1 MEKDGLVRA
10 LLTSV
15 PHTSTSLTSASNIS
29 PGKIH
34 AGSSGLNSLS
44 FRRPCPS
51 SRPGSPRALGSG
63 PGFNESSME
72 VKTRIPGDPHARFAS
87 VLRLASGQ
95 ESEPDIVM
103 LDHSYARPWNWRP
116 EASHARPRKML
127 FMAKSARQSRSSANY
142 DELIDVD
149 GEPSPLPPLP
159 YDLSK
164 AQQVMSECERHVVF
178 ARLDQIK
185 PELRQD
191 RKQTPEDEDEDWG
204 DKITRIGW
212 TDPQSAL
219 FNKVVQILDS
229 DRLGRLA
236 LKDSHNEPVTRRAL
250 VDKTSAKFRQ
260 ALARVN
266 WDSKL
271 TQWLHSILLQHLSLS
286 YLAAYLDILQTL
298 KSKIPTLIDKMVSLS
313 STHRGAS
320 VEALNLLL
328 KRPWDPAVPSLNH
341 HKPRKLD
348 GSVIIVQVPSGPPS
362 SIPQAPR
369 RIRFFNAQ
377 LQHMAKTVPVMITP
391 ENNEASLVLEQ
402 ILSEV
407 RARVVECKSQYPSS
421 PVVLLGWGIGAVIA
435 CHVSMLET
443 VTANICLGFPM
454 TGASGKRG
462 EADDPLLDCRTPTLF
477 IIGEKAANVSVDDV
491 EDLRVR
497 LRAET
502 GLVVVGGADSHLR
515 LSCQKRHLE
524 GVTQSMVDR
533 CIVDEIGDFLCHLL
547 NENNGGSMN
556 SSYSTCPSQT
566 QHVSSSGV
574 YPHTSF
580 TSSFTNPLPPKTQR
594 KEGTRKR
601 KISTGC
607 SLDGSAPPSPAKI
620 SRPST
625 PISMGGNNVK
635 IPVGVS
641 ALSSPSLNYSGGD
654 SALTTPN
661 SSYPPSANS
670 TPLSDT
676 TLSNS
681 STPRSTGGTP
691 QVSPSTS
698 LKRKYTRKTESRRYP
713 KMRSLAT
720 DLSSGLSAFSTTLT
734 SPLVSTV
741 SSRDTLVG
749 GNAEESLT
757 SQPRA
762 TVGGTTQD
770 LLSPFSPVPCSIPSP
785 VPSSV
790 ATIPL
795 GSLAPLSRQKY
806 QRILHLSALRRDSP
820 STPPSDS
827 FHLTTPT
834 ASKDTSHTKSTLH
847 TTSASFAGLLRET
860 TPPSSSASSGGG
872 LIDQFKVPYPRRA
885 PRTRR
890 RKPKLNMYPK
900 KKNQFN
906 HMYRTTKTESASH
919 HCVGSAKVGS
929 ISSFDSTNVNN
940 TNSVPATLEPIE
952 IGVVTNDLNDKCD
965 RYNKTN
971 SGYSCH
977 LESIDEEGNTLN
989 KDSAESHVEY
999 KQDQFIVHDQET
1011 GRSYCQLGAS
1021 PWVGNEYK
1029 QYVND
1034 ACLMGTERD
1043 SGRINECVTVSQMEP
1058 PYSHYLG
1065 GWTSSQRPSSTTPVM
1080 GNECVKQLKS
1090 SVTVDDMW
1098 NVCPQYNNEGFRV
1111 ASGCDSMSNY
1121 VFSYP
1126 YQSEAQTSDSID
1138 ITTPSPTLVTSS
1150 DGSPILRQRLSV
1162 SEVAGPCL
1170 ACIMGDNFSCQ
1181 AHAKGLPECGSSDGI
1196 NNQLMTLS
1204 DVQVD
1209 ASCKSFDFTL
1219 ISSSLMCGES
1229 GYMNCGCGNFTCLSC
1244 WSPGSLHTD
1253 ISGTQE
1259 PGMSGES
1266 NLEVFPGLEGDT
1278 RENLERSGETVSLH
1292 GMTGVT
1298 VSSSAY
1304 ILNNHTPVSSVNNQ
1318 ASLSSV
1324 NNHTYLYSVNN
1335 HTQASLS
1342 SVNNHTQASL
1352 SSVNNHTQ
1360 ASLSSVNN
1368 HTQAS
1373 LSSVNNH
1380 TQASLSSVN
1389 NHTQASLSSVNNHTQ
1404 ASLSSVNNH
1413 TQASLSSV
1421 NNHTLAPPSSV
1432 NNHTFEPCHLS
1443 SSLSNYSLANDTSD
1457 IYKSL
1462 KMVTLVPVT
1471 GVDPSVPKIKLSKA
1485 DFKSSSG
1492 KICCLTWSP
1501 NQNKIDTSLKPHLR
1515 DLTPDPVNK
1524 GLSVSSMQEMGEKSL
1539 AGKVQD
1545 IIKEKGQLEIVSL
1558 SGKGITVPGCK
1569 VSGTVKGDHNFNSS
1583 QENVKIQVSSC
1594 SGSESSNTMNL
1605 SQANILH
1612 SPRKKC
1618 LPSDS
1623 FSHVSN
1629 TLLNK
1634 SKGCPPS
1641 EQDSSTGI
1649 PVIDLTDS
1657 DDQEDNALKKNNST
1671 RGEWIKICRKVKD
1684 SQDDARISSGHH
1696 FPTCKTAGKELY
1708 ENPTSGVVI
1717 EFLSPQAKVDK
1728 ENGSKTCKQGI
1739 QNTIG
1744 LKSVFANPQNSSCH
1758 KARITSSVGLTLAE
1772 EHNVEAFSQLSSEQV
1787 LQVTNISNKA
1797 LPKCPEYGKNTG
1809 REKYLCKNN
1818 VPASVKAKTHNSVTL
1833 VQKATQPHMGRH
1845 SSEDSESNFNKKKS
1859 FQLVKNQ
1866 ASEKQKIHNKVKP
1879 FRHRKVKGKNMNF
1892 PSVSRASNL
1901 IKVTTTSI
1909 VRDGNHSG
1917 IAISDSVVQ
1926 QTLLF
1931 NGSKTR
1937 NCEKRQTRVLE
1948 IPVADSELKNQTHP
1962 HRTHCS
1968 TDCKII
1974 NIEEP
1979 HLRNMCT
1986 KTTLKSCPQSKPTK
2000 QQIMMGN
2007 IHVRRPEPQHLVQD
2021 LNGGQLQREPSWS
2034 HKKQQQAITKP
2045 QEMTLAKINRFHRS
2059 CKSGSN
2065 SQVMDSYLGSP
2076 PSW

>member
-757 SQPRA
+757 SQPRQA

-860 TPPSSSASSGGG
+860 TPPSSSASSG
-872 LIDQFKVPYPRRA
+872 
-885 PRTRR
+885 
-890 RKPKLNMYPK
+890 
-900 KKNQFN
+900 
-906 HMYRTTKTESASH
+906 
-919 HCVGSAKVGS
+919 
-929 ISSFDSTNVNN
+929 
-940 TNSVPATLEPIE
+940 
-952 IGVVTNDLNDKCD
+952 
-965 RYNKTN
+965 
-971 SGYSCH
+971 
-977 LESIDEEGNTLN
+977 
-989 KDSAESHVEY
+989 
-999 KQDQFIVHDQET
+999 
-1011 GRSYCQLGAS
+1011 
-1021 PWVGNEYK
+1021 
-1029 QYVND
+1029 
-1034 ACLMGTERD
+1034 
-1043 SGRINECVTVSQMEP
+1043 
-1058 PYSHYLG
+1058 
-1065 GWTSSQRPSSTTPVM
+1065 
-1080 GNECVKQLKS
+1080 
-1090 SVTVDDMW
+1090 
-1098 NVCPQYNNEGFRV
+1098 
-1111 ASGCDSMSNY
+1111 
-1121 VFSYP
+1121 
-1126 YQSEAQTSDSID
+1126 EAQTSDSID

>member
-757 SQPRA
+757 SQPRQA

-860 TPPSSSASSGGG
+860 TPPSSSASSG
-872 LIDQFKVPYPRRA
+872 
-885 PRTRR
+885 
-890 RKPKLNMYPK
+890 
-900 KKNQFN
+900 
-906 HMYRTTKTESASH
+906 
-919 HCVGSAKVGS
+919 
-929 ISSFDSTNVNN
+929 
-940 TNSVPATLEPIE
+940 
-952 IGVVTNDLNDKCD
+952 
-965 RYNKTN
+965 
-971 SGYSCH
+971 
-977 LESIDEEGNTLN
+977 
-989 KDSAESHVEY
+989 
-999 KQDQFIVHDQET
+999 
-1011 GRSYCQLGAS
+1011 
-1021 PWVGNEYK
+1021 
-1029 QYVND
+1029 
-1034 ACLMGTERD
+1034 
-1043 SGRINECVTVSQMEP
+1043 
-1058 PYSHYLG
+1058 
-1065 GWTSSQRPSSTTPVM
+1065 
-1080 GNECVKQLKS
+1080 
-1090 SVTVDDMW
+1090 
-1098 NVCPQYNNEGFRV
+1098 
-1111 ASGCDSMSNY
+1111 
-1121 VFSYP
+1121 
-1126 YQSEAQTSDSID
+1126 EAQTSDSID

-1150 DGSPILRQRLSV
+1150 DGSPILRQRLS
-1162 SEVAGPCL
+1162 
-1170 ACIMGDNFSCQ
+1170 D
-1181 AHAKGLPECGSSDGI
+1181 
-1196 NNQLMTLS
+1196 
-1204 DVQVD
+1204 
-1209 ASCKSFDFTL
+1209 
-1219 ISSSLMCGES
+1219 
-1229 GYMNCGCGNFTCLSC
+1229 NCGGGAGVGGSRITTGLLLGNLSGKVLKETPPMF
-1244 WSPGSLHTD
+1244 SPATMSTGGTLATVVSTNPTNTSDLQARKIVGNTIVTPMGWNKRGRPSTKSRPLLHTLTATKL
-1253 ISGTQE
+1253 SGVEAQGT
-1259 PGMSGES
+1259 
-1266 NLEVFPGLEGDT
+1266 
-1278 RENLERSGETVSLH
+1278 SL
-1292 GMTGVT
+1292 G
-1298 VSSSAY
+1298 
-1304 ILNNHTPVSSVNNQ
+1304 TPVIN
-1318 ASLSSV
+1318 
-1324 NNHTYLYSVNN
+1324 
-1335 HTQASLS
+1335 
-1342 SVNNHTQASL
+1342 
-1352 SSVNNHTQ
+1352 
-1360 ASLSSVNN
+1360 
-1368 HTQAS
+1368 
-1373 LSSVNNH
+1373 
-1380 TQASLSSVN
+1380 
-1389 NHTQASLSSVNNHTQ
+1389 
-1404 ASLSSVNNH
+1404 
-1413 TQASLSSV
+1413 
-1421 NNHTLAPPSSV
+1421 
-1432 NNHTFEPCHLS
+1432 
-1443 SSLSNYSLANDTSD
+1443 
-1457 IYKSL
+1457 K
-1462 KMVTLVPVT
+1462 VTTPVT
-1471 GVDPSVPKIKLSKA
+1471 TPILLSTTDVATETHIAAVRVGGQLSPRGGNSGVRVYSGSPKTSAASFLLTNVT
-1485 DFKSSSG
+1485 SSSG
-1492 KICCLTWSP
+1492 VRMASPSMVITNTMAMSTGNGTVVSDSSPLSLGVGSVVVSAGGGSSMGRGRVILTSSPRLVRPIVAHANRTIATTRTLNTTRPTVMLVTTPSPVCLTSTVTTHSASAAPPTSP
-1501 NQNKIDTSLKPHLR
+1501 ANSTTL
-1515 DLTPDPVNK
+1515 
-1524 GLSVSSMQEMGEKSL
+1524 VSSTTRTTPATFVHSTLPSASTSVPTGELALLVAASEMSER
-1539 AGKVQD
+1539 ARNT
-1545 IIKEKGQLEIVSL
+1545 VSP
-1558 SGKGITVPGCK
+1558 T
-1569 VSGTVKGDHNFNSS
+1569 NMN
-1583 QENVKIQVSSC
+1583 
-1594 SGSESSNTMNL
+1594 GSNACLSSNTSSTVTSTSTSLPSITAVITTTEHEHPTSSNKPNKTSTQETEITQRL
-1605 SQANILH
+1605 ASH
-1612 SPRKKC
+1612 SPAFTVNSTSADVLQLISTSTTSTSTVMTIATTATDTTTGAATITTSCTPFTATSTSSQTSRHQGIVTRTFT
-1618 LPSDS
+1618 LTGGTGLRTRRSSGPLM
-1623 FSHVSN
+1623 VEMESN
-1629 TLLNK
+1629 RRNK
-1634 SKGCPPS
+1634 STTT
-1641 EQDSSTGI
+1641 ET
-1649 PVIDLTDS
+1649 T
-1657 DDQEDNALKKNNST
+1657 T
-1671 RGEWIKICRKVKD
+1671 RGSAGR
-1684 SQDDARISSGHH
+1684 RGRGRGRGRGRSS
-1696 FPTCKTAGKELY
+1696 L
-1708 ENPTSGVVI
+1708 
-1717 EFLSPQAKVDK
+1717 
-1728 ENGSKTCKQGI
+1728 
-1739 QNTIG
+1739 
-1744 LKSVFANPQNSSCH
+1744 
-1758 KARITSSVGLTLAE
+1758 
-1772 EHNVEAFSQLSSEQV
+1772 
-1787 LQVTNISNKA
+1787 
-1797 LPKCPEYGKNTG
+1797 
-1809 REKYLCKNN
+1809 
-1818 VPASVKAKTHNSVTL
+1818 
-1833 VQKATQPHMGRH
+1833 
-1845 SSEDSESNFNKKKS
+1845 
-1859 FQLVKNQ
+1859 
-1866 ASEKQKIHNKVKP
+1866 
-1879 FRHRKVKGKNMNF
+1879 
-1892 PSVSRASNL
+1892 
-1901 IKVTTTSI
+1901 
-1909 VRDGNHSG
+1909 
-1917 IAISDSVVQ
+1917 
-1926 QTLLF
+1926 
-1931 NGSKTR
+1931 
-1937 NCEKRQTRVLE
+1937 
-1948 IPVADSELKNQTHP
+1948 
-1962 HRTHCS
+1962 
-1968 TDCKII
+1968 
-1974 NIEEP
+1974 
-1979 HLRNMCT
+1979 
-1986 KTTLKSCPQSKPTK
+1986 
-2000 QQIMMGN
+2000 
-2007 IHVRRPEPQHLVQD
+2007 
-2021 LNGGQLQREPSWS
+2021 
-2034 HKKQQQAITKP
+2034 
-2045 QEMTLAKINRFHRS
+2045 
-2059 CKSGSN
+2059 
-2065 SQVMDSYLGSP
+2065 
-2076 PSW
+2076 

>member
-757 SQPRA
+757 SQPRDNCGGGAGVGGSRITTGLLLGNLSGKVLKETPPMFSPATMSTGGTLA
-762 TVGGTTQD
+762 TVVSTNPTNTSD
-770 LLSPFSPVPCSIPSP
+770 LQARKIVGN
-785 VPSSV
+785 
-790 ATIPL
+790 TIVTPM
-795 GSLAPLSRQKY
+795 GWNKRG
-806 QRILHLSALRRDSP
+806 RP
-820 STPPSDS
+820 ST
-827 FHLTTPT
+827 
-834 ASKDTSHTKSTLH
+834 KSRPLLH
-847 TTSASFAGLLRET
+847 TLTATKLSGVEAQGTSLG
-860 TPPSSSASSGGG
+860 TPV
-872 LIDQFKVPYPRRA
+872 INKV
-885 PRTRR
+885 
-890 RKPKLNMYPK
+890 
-900 KKNQFN
+900 
-906 HMYRTTKTESASH
+906 
-919 HCVGSAKVGS
+919 
-929 ISSFDSTNVNN
+929 
-940 TNSVPATLEPIE
+940 
-952 IGVVTNDLNDKCD
+952 
-965 RYNKTN
+965 
-971 SGYSCH
+971 
-977 LESIDEEGNTLN
+977 
-989 KDSAESHVEY
+989 
-999 KQDQFIVHDQET
+999 
-1011 GRSYCQLGAS
+1011 
-1021 PWVGNEYK
+1021 
-1029 QYVND
+1029 
-1034 ACLMGTERD
+1034 
-1043 SGRINECVTVSQMEP
+1043 
-1058 PYSHYLG
+1058 
-1065 GWTSSQRPSSTTPVM
+1065 TTPVTTPILLSTTDVATETHIAAVRVGGQLSPRG
-1080 GNECVKQLKS
+1080 GNSGVRVYSGSPKTSAASFLLTNVTS
-1090 SVTVDDMW
+1090 SSGVRMASPSMVITNTMAMSTGNGTV
-1098 NVCPQYNNEGFRV
+1098 V
-1111 ASGCDSMSNY
+1111 
-1121 VFSYP
+1121 
-1126 YQSEAQTSDSID
+1126 SDSSPLSLGVGSVVVSAGGGSSMGRGRVILTSSPRLVRP
-1138 ITTPSPTLVTSS
+1138 IVAHANRTIATTRTLNTTRPTVMLVTTPSPVCLTSTVTTHSASAAPPTSPANSTTLVSSTTRTTPATFVHSTLPSASTSVPT
-1150 DGSPILRQRLSV
+1150 GELALLV
-1162 SEVAGPCL
+1162 AASE
-1170 ACIMGDNFSCQ
+1170 
-1181 AHAKGLPECGSSDGI
+1181 
-1196 NNQLMTLS
+1196 
-1204 DVQVD
+1204 
-1209 ASCKSFDFTL
+1209 
-1219 ISSSLMCGES
+1219 
-1229 GYMNCGCGNFTCLSC
+1229 
-1244 WSPGSLHTD
+1244 
-1253 ISGTQE
+1253 
-1259 PGMSGES
+1259 MS
-1266 NLEVFPGLEGDT
+1266 
-1278 RENLERSGETVSLH
+1278 ERARNTVSPTNMN
-1292 GMTGVT
+1292 G
-1298 VSSSAY
+1298 
-1304 ILNNHTPVSSVNNQ
+1304 
-1318 ASLSSV
+1318 
-1324 NNHTYLYSVNN
+1324 
-1335 HTQASLS
+1335 
-1342 SVNNHTQASL
+1342 
-1352 SSVNNHTQ
+1352 
-1360 ASLSSVNN
+1360 
-1368 HTQAS
+1368 
-1373 LSSVNNH
+1373 
-1380 TQASLSSVN
+1380 
-1389 NHTQASLSSVNNHTQ
+1389 
-1404 ASLSSVNNH
+1404 
-1413 TQASLSSV
+1413 
-1421 NNHTLAPPSSV
+1421 
-1432 NNHTFEPCHLS
+1432 
-1443 SSLSNYSLANDTSD
+1443 SNA
-1457 IYKSL
+1457 
-1462 KMVTLVPVT
+1462 
-1471 GVDPSVPKIKLSKA
+1471 
-1485 DFKSSSG
+1485 
-1492 KICCLTWSP
+1492 CL
-1501 NQNKIDTSLKPHLR
+1501 
-1515 DLTPDPVNK
+1515 
-1524 GLSVSSMQEMGEKSL
+1524 
-1539 AGKVQD
+1539 
-1545 IIKEKGQLEIVSL
+1545 
-1558 SGKGITVPGCK
+1558 
-1569 VSGTVKGDHNFNSS
+1569 
-1583 QENVKIQVSSC
+1583 
-1594 SGSESSNTMNL
+1594 SSNTSSTVTSTSTSLPSITAVITTTEHEHPTSSNKPNKTSTQETEITQRL
-1605 SQANILH
+1605 ASH
-1612 SPRKKC
+1612 SPAFTVNSTSADVLQLISTSTTSTSTVMTIATTATDTTTGAATITTSCTPFTATSTSSQTSRHQGIVTRTFT
-1618 LPSDS
+1618 LTGGTGLRTRRSSGPLM
-1623 FSHVSN
+1623 VEMESN
-1629 TLLNK
+1629 RRNK
-1634 SKGCPPS
+1634 STTT
-1641 EQDSSTGI
+1641 ET
-1649 PVIDLTDS
+1649 T
-1657 DDQEDNALKKNNST
+1657 T
-1671 RGEWIKICRKVKD
+1671 RGSAGR
-1684 SQDDARISSGHH
+1684 RGRGRGRGRGRSS
-1696 FPTCKTAGKELY
+1696 L
-1708 ENPTSGVVI
+1708 
-1717 EFLSPQAKVDK
+1717 
-1728 ENGSKTCKQGI
+1728 
-1739 QNTIG
+1739 
-1744 LKSVFANPQNSSCH
+1744 
-1758 KARITSSVGLTLAE
+1758 
-1772 EHNVEAFSQLSSEQV
+1772 
-1787 LQVTNISNKA
+1787 
-1797 LPKCPEYGKNTG
+1797 
-1809 REKYLCKNN
+1809 
-1818 VPASVKAKTHNSVTL
+1818 
-1833 VQKATQPHMGRH
+1833 
-1845 SSEDSESNFNKKKS
+1845 
-1859 FQLVKNQ
+1859 
-1866 ASEKQKIHNKVKP
+1866 
-1879 FRHRKVKGKNMNF
+1879 
-1892 PSVSRASNL
+1892 
-1901 IKVTTTSI
+1901 
-1909 VRDGNHSG
+1909 
-1917 IAISDSVVQ
+1917 
-1926 QTLLF
+1926 
-1931 NGSKTR
+1931 
-1937 NCEKRQTRVLE
+1937 
-1948 IPVADSELKNQTHP
+1948 
-1962 HRTHCS
+1962 
-1968 TDCKII
+1968 
-1974 NIEEP
+1974 
-1979 HLRNMCT
+1979 
-1986 KTTLKSCPQSKPTK
+1986 
-2000 QQIMMGN
+2000 
-2007 IHVRRPEPQHLVQD
+2007 
-2021 LNGGQLQREPSWS
+2021 
-2034 HKKQQQAITKP
+2034 
-2045 QEMTLAKINRFHRS
+2045 
-2059 CKSGSN
+2059 
-2065 SQVMDSYLGSP
+2065 
-2076 PSW
+2076 

>member
-1 MEKDGLVRA
+1 M
-10 LLTSV
+10 
-15 PHTSTSLTSASNIS
+15 N
-29 PGKIH
+29 IH

-1011 GRSYCQLGAS
+1011 
-1021 PWVGNEYK
+1021 
-1029 QYVND
+1029 
-1034 ACLMGTERD
+1034 
-1043 SGRINECVTVSQMEP
+1043 
-1058 PYSHYLG
+1058 
-1065 GWTSSQRPSSTTPVM
+1065 
-1080 GNECVKQLKS
+1080 
-1090 SVTVDDMW
+1090 
-1098 NVCPQYNNEGFRV
+1098 
-1111 ASGCDSMSNY
+1111 
-1121 VFSYP
+1121 
-1126 YQSEAQTSDSID
+1126 EAQTSDSID

-1150 DGSPILRQRLSV
+1150 DGSPILRQRLSFNV
-1162 SEVAGPCL
+1162 
-1170 ACIMGDNFSCQ
+1170 
-1181 AHAKGLPECGSSDGI
+1181 
-1196 NNQLMTLS
+1196 
-1204 DVQVD
+1204 
-1209 ASCKSFDFTL
+1209 
-1219 ISSSLMCGES
+1219 
-1229 GYMNCGCGNFTCLSC
+1229 
-1244 WSPGSLHTD
+1244 W
-1253 ISGTQE
+1253 
-1259 PGMSGES
+1259 
-1266 NLEVFPGLEGDT
+1266 
-1278 RENLERSGETVSLH
+1278 
-1292 GMTGVT
+1292 GV
-1298 VSSSAY
+1298 
-1304 ILNNHTPVSSVNNQ
+1304 
-1318 ASLSSV
+1318 
-1324 NNHTYLYSVNN
+1324 
-1335 HTQASLS
+1335 
-1342 SVNNHTQASL
+1342 
-1352 SSVNNHTQ
+1352 
-1360 ASLSSVNN
+1360 
-1368 HTQAS
+1368 
-1373 LSSVNNH
+1373 
-1380 TQASLSSVN
+1380 
-1389 NHTQASLSSVNNHTQ
+1389 
-1404 ASLSSVNNH
+1404 
-1413 TQASLSSV
+1413 
-1421 NNHTLAPPSSV
+1421 
-1432 NNHTFEPCHLS
+1432 
-1443 SSLSNYSLANDTSD
+1443 
-1457 IYKSL
+1457 
-1462 KMVTLVPVT
+1462 
-1471 GVDPSVPKIKLSKA
+1471 G
-1485 DFKSSSG
+1485 
-1492 KICCLTWSP
+1492 
-1501 NQNKIDTSLKPHLR
+1501 
-1515 DLTPDPVNK
+1515 
-1524 GLSVSSMQEMGEKSL
+1524 
-1539 AGKVQD
+1539 
-1545 IIKEKGQLEIVSL
+1545 
-1558 SGKGITVPGCK
+1558 
-1569 VSGTVKGDHNFNSS
+1569 
-1583 QENVKIQVSSC
+1583 
-1594 SGSESSNTMNL
+1594 
-1605 SQANILH
+1605 
-1612 SPRKKC
+1612 
-1618 LPSDS
+1618 
-1623 FSHVSN
+1623 
-1629 TLLNK
+1629 
-1634 SKGCPPS
+1634 
-1641 EQDSSTGI
+1641 
-1649 PVIDLTDS
+1649 
-1657 DDQEDNALKKNNST
+1657 
-1671 RGEWIKICRKVKD
+1671 
-1684 SQDDARISSGHH
+1684 
-1696 FPTCKTAGKELY
+1696 LY
-1708 ENPTSGVVI
+1708 ELWLWK
-1717 EFLSPQAKVDK
+1717 FY
-1728 ENGSKTCKQGI
+1728 
-1739 QNTIG
+1739 
-1744 LKSVFANPQNSSCH
+1744 
-1758 KARITSSVGLTLAE
+1758 
-1772 EHNVEAFSQLSSEQV
+1772 
-1787 LQVTNISNKA
+1787 
-1797 LPKCPEYGKNTG
+1797 LPLLLESW
-1809 REKYLCKNN
+1809 E
-1818 VPASVKAKTHNSVTL
+1818 STH
-1833 VQKATQPHMGRH
+1833 
-1845 SSEDSESNFNKKKS
+1845 
-1859 FQLVKNQ
+1859 
-1866 ASEKQKIHNKVKP
+1866 
-1879 FRHRKVKGKNMNF
+1879 
-1892 PSVSRASNL
+1892 
-1901 IKVTTTSI
+1901 
-1909 VRDGNHSG
+1909 
-1917 IAISDSVVQ
+1917 
-1926 QTLLF
+1926 
-1931 NGSKTR
+1931 
-1937 NCEKRQTRVLE
+1937 
-1948 IPVADSELKNQTHP
+1948 
-1962 HRTHCS
+1962 
-1968 TDCKII
+1968 
-1974 NIEEP
+1974 
-1979 HLRNMCT
+1979 
-1986 KTTLKSCPQSKPTK
+1986 
-2000 QQIMMGN
+2000 
-2007 IHVRRPEPQHLVQD
+2007 
-2021 LNGGQLQREPSWS
+2021 
-2034 HKKQQQAITKP
+2034 
-2045 QEMTLAKINRFHRS
+2045 
-2059 CKSGSN
+2059 
-2065 SQVMDSYLGSP
+2065 
-2076 PSW
+2076 

>member
-757 SQPRA
+757 SQPRQA

-1150 DGSPILRQRLSV
+1150 DGSPILRQRLS
-1162 SEVAGPCL
+1162 
-1170 ACIMGDNFSCQ
+1170 D
-1181 AHAKGLPECGSSDGI
+1181 
-1196 NNQLMTLS
+1196 
-1204 DVQVD
+1204 
-1209 ASCKSFDFTL
+1209 
-1219 ISSSLMCGES
+1219 
-1229 GYMNCGCGNFTCLSC
+1229 NCGGGAGVGGSRITTGLLLGNLSGKVLKETPPMF
-1244 WSPGSLHTD
+1244 SPATMSTGGTLATVVSTNPTNTSDLQARKIVGNTIVTPMGWNKRGRPSTKSRPLLHTLTATKL
-1253 ISGTQE
+1253 SGVEAQGT
-1259 PGMSGES
+1259 
-1266 NLEVFPGLEGDT
+1266 
-1278 RENLERSGETVSLH
+1278 SL
-1292 GMTGVT
+1292 G
-1298 VSSSAY
+1298 
-1304 ILNNHTPVSSVNNQ
+1304 TPVIN
-1318 ASLSSV
+1318 
-1324 NNHTYLYSVNN
+1324 
-1335 HTQASLS
+1335 
-1342 SVNNHTQASL
+1342 
-1352 SSVNNHTQ
+1352 
-1360 ASLSSVNN
+1360 
-1368 HTQAS
+1368 
-1373 LSSVNNH
+1373 
-1380 TQASLSSVN
+1380 
-1389 NHTQASLSSVNNHTQ
+1389 
-1404 ASLSSVNNH
+1404 
-1413 TQASLSSV
+1413 
-1421 NNHTLAPPSSV
+1421 
-1432 NNHTFEPCHLS
+1432 
-1443 SSLSNYSLANDTSD
+1443 
-1457 IYKSL
+1457 K
-1462 KMVTLVPVT
+1462 VTTPVT
-1471 GVDPSVPKIKLSKA
+1471 TPILLSTTDVATETHIAAVRGGQLSPRGGNSGVRVYSGSPKTSAASFLLTNVT
-1485 DFKSSSG
+1485 SSSG
-1492 KICCLTWSP
+1492 VRMASPSMVITNTMAMSTGNGTVVSDSSPLSLGVGSVVVSAGGGSSMGRGRVILTSSPRLVRPIVAHANRTIATTRTLNTTRPTVMLVTTPSPVCLTSTVTTHSASAAPPTSP
-1501 NQNKIDTSLKPHLR
+1501 ANSTTL
-1515 DLTPDPVNK
+1515 
-1524 GLSVSSMQEMGEKSL
+1524 VSSTTRTTPATFVHSTLPSASTSVPTGELALLVAASEMSER
-1539 AGKVQD
+1539 ARNT
-1545 IIKEKGQLEIVSL
+1545 VSP
-1558 SGKGITVPGCK
+1558 T
-1569 VSGTVKGDHNFNSS
+1569 NMN
-1583 QENVKIQVSSC
+1583 
-1594 SGSESSNTMNL
+1594 GSNACLSSNTSSTVTSTSTSLPSITAVITTTEHEHPTSSNKPNKTSTQETEITQRL
-1605 SQANILH
+1605 ASH
-1612 SPRKKC
+1612 SPAFTVNSTSADVLQLISTSTTSTSTVMTIATTATDTTTGAATITTSCTPFTATSTSSQTSRHQGIVTRTFT
-1618 LPSDS
+1618 LTGGTGLRTRRSSGPLM
-1623 FSHVSN
+1623 VEMESN
-1629 TLLNK
+1629 RRNK
-1634 SKGCPPS
+1634 STTT
-1641 EQDSSTGI
+1641 ET
-1649 PVIDLTDS
+1649 T
-1657 DDQEDNALKKNNST
+1657 T
-1671 RGEWIKICRKVKD
+1671 RGSAGR
-1684 SQDDARISSGHH
+1684 RGRGRGRGRGRSS
-1696 FPTCKTAGKELY
+1696 L
-1708 ENPTSGVVI
+1708 
-1717 EFLSPQAKVDK
+1717 
-1728 ENGSKTCKQGI
+1728 
-1739 QNTIG
+1739 
-1744 LKSVFANPQNSSCH
+1744 
-1758 KARITSSVGLTLAE
+1758 
-1772 EHNVEAFSQLSSEQV
+1772 
-1787 LQVTNISNKA
+1787 
-1797 LPKCPEYGKNTG
+1797 
-1809 REKYLCKNN
+1809 
-1818 VPASVKAKTHNSVTL
+1818 
-1833 VQKATQPHMGRH
+1833 
-1845 SSEDSESNFNKKKS
+1845 
-1859 FQLVKNQ
+1859 
-1866 ASEKQKIHNKVKP
+1866 
-1879 FRHRKVKGKNMNF
+1879 
-1892 PSVSRASNL
+1892 
-1901 IKVTTTSI
+1901 
-1909 VRDGNHSG
+1909 
-1917 IAISDSVVQ
+1917 
-1926 QTLLF
+1926 
-1931 NGSKTR
+1931 
-1937 NCEKRQTRVLE
+1937 
-1948 IPVADSELKNQTHP
+1948 
-1962 HRTHCS
+1962 
-1968 TDCKII
+1968 
-1974 NIEEP
+1974 
-1979 HLRNMCT
+1979 
-1986 KTTLKSCPQSKPTK
+1986 
-2000 QQIMMGN
+2000 
-2007 IHVRRPEPQHLVQD
+2007 
-2021 LNGGQLQREPSWS
+2021 
-2034 HKKQQQAITKP
+2034 
-2045 QEMTLAKINRFHRS
+2045 
-2059 CKSGSN
+2059 
-2065 SQVMDSYLGSP
+2065 
-2076 PSW
+2076 